1 MFTCVVL
8 WVCRVPTVLELIQLH
23 IGMFYFN
30 PFSFIVIIVSS
41 SKDSYLV
48 SLIWN
53 SSTFAWQRV
62 KSLQYLVSA
71 PFSSSKFSYWTL
83 SMGTKLWLLCVN
95 ETQSGQTRWSQV
107 LQNRHVIFFWCSSHL
122 ILSRITFGSTSWNGA
137 FKSTIWCCELVC
149 TLLWICFTFLTQNC
163 ITLNAPPF

>member
-1 MFTCVVL
+1 MSSTYSFGINSAKYCFVL
-8 WVCRVPTVLELIQLH
+8 LQSIFFYCYYYFIKQRFIFSFTVLE
-23 IGMFYFN
+23 FFN
-30 PFSFIVIIVSS
+30 
-41 SKDSYLV
+41 LC
-48 SLIWN
+48 
-53 SSTFAWQRV
+53 WQSV
-62 KSLQYLVSA
+62 KTLQYLASA

-83 SMGTKLWLLCVN
+83 SMGTTLWLLCVN

-107 LQNRHVIFFWCSSHL
+107 LQNRHVIFFWCPSHL
-122 ILSRITFGSTSWNGA
+122 ILSRITLSSTSGA